1 MDTAKFIS
9 KAIRIHGS
17 KFDYSDIVY
26 SNCSDK
32 LKIKCFAHGI
42 FEQTSLSHLSGK
54 GCPSCAPNARL
65 TTETF
70 ISKANA
76 VHKNKYEYDCS
87 IYENS
92 KKKLLIKCKK
102 HGVFLQ
108 TPNDHLTGS
117 GCAACKADTI
127 SKKLSSN
134 SEIFISKSRLI
145 HFQKYDYSKVSYSK
159 CSYNLSRAR
168 GFSTKRKCSFVGFRM
183 PILW

>member
-70 ISKANA
+70 LEFNIRWHTLTHIMIARKIKFLSQSESMAS
-76 VHKNKYEYDCS
+76 V
-87 IYENS
+87 IY
-92 KKKLLIKCKK
+92 
-102 HGVFLQ
+102 
-108 TPNDHLTGS
+108 
-117 GCAACKADTI
+117 
-127 SKKLSSN
+127 
-134 SEIFISKSRLI
+134 
-145 HFQKYDYSKVSYSK
+145 
-159 CSYNLSRAR
+159 
-168 GFSTKRKCSFVGFRM
+168 
-183 PILW
+183 